1 MPWRL
6 FSLCASPAL
15 SLHFCLH
22 PSPTPRFHL
31 VIRLPE
37 GSNLCDTHPFPL
49 SERDA
54 GTCPY
59 LLGVLTA
66 ASFNLSAA
74 AVWQMARSI
83 PLFASPINLTPHRW
97 AREMQIRPVPPSLL
111 SVSTQIEI
119 LHYLIRRARLWVSA
133 FSTPL
138 SLLLSL
144 YLCFSISSHGA
155 TGTASRVNPHQLGR
169 KCLAGGLCNKT
180 PHCGMWIVPI
190 SHRPLFLDVRKCY
203 FAPVTPALR
212 GLILLFIRQ
221 PVRSVSSTRA
231 SPLIPRDY

>member
-1 MPWRL
+1 MPLRL
-6 FSLCASPAL
+6 CLRTSAS
-15 SLHFCLH
+15 
-22 PSPTPRFHL
+22 TPRFHP

-37 GSNLCDTHPFPL
+37 GSNLRDTHLFPL

-74 AVWQMARSI
+74 AVWQMARSA
-83 PLFASPINLTPHRW
+83 PLFASPINPAPRRW
-97 AREMQIRPVPPSLL
+97 ACEMQIRPIPPSLF
-111 SVSTQIEI
+111 VCQ
-119 LHYLIRRARLWVSA
+119 SA
-133 FSTPL
+133 DRDFALPHRTCTALGVGLLRSAPL

-144 YLCFSISSHGA
+144 YLRFSISSHGA
-155 TGTASRVNPHQLGR
+155 TGTASRVSPHQLGR

-180 PHCGMWIVPI
+180 PRCGMWMVPV
-190 SHRPLFLDVRKCY
+190 SHRPLFLDVRKRY
-203 FAPVTPALR
+203 FASVAPALR

-221 PVRSVSSTRA
+221 PVRAVSSARA
-231 SPLIPRDY
+231 SPLIPRDN